1 MAGMNGFTDL
11 ADRVRRRE
19 RRAVARALS
28 LVETGGPDAQSLL
41 ALLHPDTGRGHIVGV
56 TGAPGTGKSTLVN
69 AITAEYRRRGHTVG
83 VIAVD
88 PTSPFTGGAILGDR
102 IRMQSHHGDQ
112 GVFIRSMASRG
123 QLGGLAVATSD
134 AVRVLDAAGFD
145 PILVETVGAGQS
157 EVEIAGAAHTTIV
170 VLVPNLGDDIQ
181 AIKAGILEIADIF
194 DVNKADLPGADQAV
208 ATLRAMMMLG
218 ARERAQKDR
227 AAASPPW
234 QIPIQETVGATGK
247 GIGGLV
253 DRIQEHR
260 AYLESSG
267 LLGDLERDRAEG
279 QLRDIL
285 RTWLLQELLT
295 NLPQNGLA
303 DTAARVAE
311 RTIDPYTAAE
321 ELLGWRRLD

>member
-11 ADRVRRRE
+11 ADRVRRGE

-41 ALLHPDTGRGHIVGV
+41 SLLHPDTGRAHIVGV

-69 AITAEYRRRGHTVG
+69 AITAEYRRRNHTVG

-134 AVRVLDAAGFD
+134 AVRVLDAAGFN

-218 ARERAQKDR
+218 ARERAQKER
-227 AAASPPW
+227 AAEVPPW
-234 QIPIQETVGATGK
+234 QIPIGETVGATGK
-247 GIGGLV
+247 GIAALV
-253 DRIQEHR
+253 DKIQEHR

-267 LLGDLERDRAEG
+267 LLSDLERSRAEG

-285 RTWLLQELLT
+285 RTWLLHELLT
-295 NLPQNGLA
+295 KLPENGLA
-303 DTAARVAE
+303 ATAGRVAGRE
-311 RTIDPYTAAE
+311 IDPYTAAE

>member
-1 MAGMNGFTDL
+1 MAAMNGFTDL
-11 ADRVRRRE
+11 ADRVRQRD
-19 RRAVARALS
+19 RRAIARALS
-28 LVETGGPDAQSLL
+28 VVETGGTDAQSLL
-41 ALLHPDTGRGHIVGV
+41 ALLHPSTGRGHIVGV

-134 AVRVLDAAGFD
+134 AIRVLDAAGFD

-157 EVEIAGAAHTTIV
+157 EVEIAGAAHTTVV

-218 ARERAQKDR
+218 ARERAQKER
-227 AAASPPW
+227 AADVPPW
-234 QIPIQETVGATGK
+234 QAPIQETVGATGK
-247 GIGGLV
+247 GIADLV
-253 DRIQEHR
+253 DKILAHR

-267 LLGDLERDRAEG
+267 LLNELERGRAEG

-285 RTWLLQELLT
+285 RSWLLHELLT
-295 NLPQNGLA
+295 KLPENGLA
-303 DTAARVAE
+303 ATATRVAGRE
-311 RTIDPYTAAE
+311 IDPYTAAE
-321 ELLGWRRLD
+321 ELFGWRCLD

>member
-1 MAGMNGFTDL
+1 MAGMNGFTEL
-11 ADRVRRRE
+11 ADRVRRRD

-41 ALLHPDTGRGHIVGV
+41 SLLHPDTGRAHIVGV

-69 AITAEYRRRGHTVG
+69 AITAEYRRRDHTVG

-218 ARERAQKDR
+218 ARERAQKER
-227 AAASPPW
+227 AAEVPPW

-247 GIGGLV
+247 GVAALV
-253 DRIQEHR
+253 DKSQEHR

-267 LLGDLERDRAEG
+267 LLSDLERSRAEG

-285 RTWLLQELLT
+285 RTWLLRELLT
-295 NLPQNGLA
+295 KLPDNGLA
-303 DTAARVAE
+303 DTAGRVAGRE
-311 RTIDPYTAAE
+311 IDPYTAAE